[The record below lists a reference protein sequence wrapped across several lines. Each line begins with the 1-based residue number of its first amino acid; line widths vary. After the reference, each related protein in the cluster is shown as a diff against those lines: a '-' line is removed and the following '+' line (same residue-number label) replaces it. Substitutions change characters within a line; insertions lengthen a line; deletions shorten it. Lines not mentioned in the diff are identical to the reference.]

1 QEGGNASAGDSVF
14 AKDAKISRC
23 MEVKRWNINVF
34 FSLYR
39 ATVQMGIFF
48 EKEKGEF
55 PLLLILIIQ
64 QLSVL

>member
-1 QEGGNASAGDSVF
+1 MKNELRNHAIFKLIKYFTGGNASAGDSVF

-39 ATVQMGIFF
+39 STVQMGIF
-48 EKEKGEF
+48 
-55 PLLLILIIQ
+55 I
-64 QLSVL
+64 